1 MREWEKGS
9 ASESASARGEG
20 KREEGEWFSAAL
32 HSTLSFTPTRPQPYL
47 ADRKEC
53 MVMDA
58 RMNRV
63 IVALDV
69 ETADQAM
76 EIVRA
81 CNGAISFFK
90 VGKQLFTAEGPD
102 VVRRIKETGNRV
114 FLDLKYHDIPNTVA
128 HATVEAVKLG
138 ADVVDI
144 HTSGGFEMMRK
155 TMESVEEYCA
165 VHRLS
170 KPEIFGITILTS
182 LGNAELDRIGYTG
195 TTQDMVGRLAALG
208 HEAGINGVVC
218 SPLEISLVKKTCGD
232 GFKTLTPGI
241 RPLFAQ
247 SLNDQKRVMTPRDAF
262 DAGTDY
268 IVMGRPITKAQN
280 IEEALQKLEDEI
292 R

>member
-1 MREWEKGS
+1 MTDG
-9 ASESASARGEG
+9 
-20 KREEGEWFSAAL
+20 
-32 HSTLSFTPTRPQPYL
+32 
-47 ADRKEC
+47 
-53 MVMDA
+53 

-69 ETADQAM
+69 ETGDRAM

-81 CNGAISFFK
+81 CDGVISFFK

-138 ADVVDI
+138 ADIIDI
-144 HTSGGFEMMRK
+144 HTSGGFEMMKK
-155 TMESVEEYCA
+155 TMEAVTEYCA
-165 VHRLS
+165 GHSVPE
-170 KPEIFGITILTS
+170 PEIFGITILTS
-182 LGNAELDRIGYTG
+182 LDDGQLERIGYTG
-195 TTQDMVGRLAALG
+195 GTGDMVTRLAALG
-208 HEAGINGVVC
+208 REAGINGVVC

-232 GFKTLTPGI
+232 SFKTLTPGI

-247 SLNDQKRVMTPRDAF
+247 SLDDQKRVMTPADAF

-268 IVMGRPITKAQN
+268 IVMGRPITKALD
-280 IEEALQKLEDEI
+280 IEEALRKLDDEI
-292 R
+292 G